1 MHRSGLVAEHGF
13 PNSFEQPDQLSS
25 LIRIQRG
32 HDLLT
37 SLALKRLPLVDVC
50 RAGRRQLDQRGA
62 TIARCG
68 AARQEPLPFQHIHR
82 GGSLRIMVRYG
93 TVPG

>member
-1 MHRSGLVAEHGF
+1 MGRADGYIGRGRGWYFSALPELNERKWHWRNADQGESAEVQVCVQRSRLFAEHVF

-37 SLALKRLPLVDVC
+37 
-50 RAGRRQLDQRGA
+50 
-62 TIARCG
+62 
-68 AARQEPLPFQHIHR
+68 
-82 GGSLRIMVRYG
+82 
-93 TVPG
+93 